1 MKIKKIKISQ
11 KGFKYSIM
19 IGNGIINSTRSQ
31 IRKACPEVKKIC
43 LVADKNIPVGLR
55 GKLKKQLTNYE
66 LHEVILN
73 MKS

>member
-19 IGNGIINSTRSQ
+19 IGNGIINSTRSH

-43 LVADKNIPVGLR
+43 LDI
-55 GKLKKQLTNYE
+55 
-66 LHEVILN
+66 
-73 MKS
+73 